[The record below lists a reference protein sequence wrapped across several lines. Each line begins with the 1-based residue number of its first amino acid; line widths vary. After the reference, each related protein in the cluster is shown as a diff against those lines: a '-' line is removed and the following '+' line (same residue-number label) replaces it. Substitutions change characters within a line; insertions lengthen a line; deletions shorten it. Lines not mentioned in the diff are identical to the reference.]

1 MKYAIQ
7 FTGKRKGSLGIY
19 YPILAEVDANSQA
32 LAVLSLYD
40 TYEPF
45 EINDIYEVDKPP
57 MSEPVSCDHLVGYSY
72 QYDNIEILLASEAIS
87 PDEKFKYC
95 PECGAKLEKHHVEG

>member
-7 FTGKRKGSLGIY
+7 FTGKRKGSIGIY
-19 YPILAEVDANSQA
+19 YPILAELEANSQA

-45 EINDIYEVDKPP
+45 EINDIYEVDQETMLSFTVCNHTGGYNPQQYGWVAL
-57 MSEPVSCDHLVGYSY
+57 MPVGSC
-72 QYDNIEILLASEAIS
+72 IE
-87 PDEKFKYC
+87 EKFNYC
-95 PECGAKLEKHHVEG
+95 PECGIKLEKDHVEG